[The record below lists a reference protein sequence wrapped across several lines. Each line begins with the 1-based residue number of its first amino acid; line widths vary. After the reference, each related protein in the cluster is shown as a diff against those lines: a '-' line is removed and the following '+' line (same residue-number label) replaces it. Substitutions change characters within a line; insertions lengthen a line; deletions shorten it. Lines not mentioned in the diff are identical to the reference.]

1 MTWTANAIRAAVAVL
16 AIVAV
21 LAMLFAIRSCN
32 SARDAGA
39 AAKIERGRG
48 EAAIDSGRDAVETIG
63 NAAARETQIHDSVK
77 DGTDAI
83 NDAPAGD
90 SNDAA
95 DRAACRLRAYHDHPR
110 CRALLEPGAK

>member
-1 MTWTANAIRAAVAVL
+1 MPKNTFRIIIIVGAAMALLALIMAV
-16 AIVAV
+16 
-21 LAMLFAIRSCN
+21 RSCN

-39 AAKIERGRG
+39 AAKVERGRG
-48 EAAIDSGRDAVETIG
+48 EAAIESGRDAVETIG

-90 SNDAA
+90 SNDVA
-95 DRAACRLRAYHDHPR
+95 DRAACRLRAYHDHRR